1 MDCNLIKDKLLDY
14 IDGTLNGEEE
24 SLVRKHIEQCSECSN
39 EYNELKSTIYYLEK
53 TKNNIG
59 MKKVINLKAKENK
72 IKSMRKIR
80 RIFFIAIMFSL
91 ILVMTAIAADS
102 LDYIKRW
109 KNYSEEMI
117 TVWEKLIDN
126 EVGQKLDISAID
138 KNIKVTAEGVISDE
152 LNTVILLRIEDLK
165 GNIKF
170 IPGDMTTESP
180 FPIIVSGDI
189 VNSHKDLNKYNSQ
202 RKKLPPGTSYSSI
215 YMEEKNAIRLMI
227 NTETLIGDKG
237 TIDICINNLSNMPNK
252 DGESII
258 NIKGNWNLHIP
269 AEKIKSK
276 SYNVNK
282 IIKFGD
288 NEMAIEKVNIAPTAT
303 SIEYKMKKYSSFIGI
318 DNIKFSMKY
327 KFKKYEYSPIAY
339 SNRISG
345 HSSGDSTGDASLE
358 SLYLENPK
366 RIKLV
371 IESYSYTT
379 RDKKSYDIDINN
391 LPQIV
396 EYDENE
402 ITIENIIYN
411 ENNTEVII
419 KEDTNKNRKYSSS
432 ILGITA
438 KDNPSA
444 YCFSRISNFEFRD
457 KNGKVLKDKEQ
468 NSYAGLFS
476 TKQKLV
482 LQNDLQLI
490 EITGEEPKTY
500 ELIPEQ
506 FYIEGQRYT
515 VFPNKK
521 ATIKLK

>member
-1 MDCNLIKDKLLDY
+1 MDCNLIRDKLLDY
-14 IDGTLNGEEE
+14 IDGTLNEKEE
-24 SLVRKHIEQCSECSN
+24 SLVRKHIEKCNECSN

-53 TKNNIG
+53 TKNNIC
-59 MKKVINLKAKENK
+59 MKKVINLKAKVNRVK
-72 IKSMRKIR
+72 TMRKIK
-80 RIFFIAIMFSL
+80 RIFFIAIVFSL
-91 ILVMTAIAADS
+91 ILVMTAIATDN

-109 KNYSEEMI
+109 KRYSEEMI
-117 TVWEKLIDN
+117 TIWEKLIDSG
-126 EVGQKLDISAID
+126 VGQRLDISAID

-152 LNTVILLRIEDLK
+152 LNTVVLLRIEDLK

-170 IPGDMTTESP
+170 IPGDTTTENP
-180 FPIIVSGDI
+180 CPIIVSGDI
-189 VNSHKDLNKYNSQ
+189 VNSYEDLNRYYTQ
-202 RKKLPPGTSYSSI
+202 GEKLPPKTSCSSI
-215 YMEEKNAIRLMI
+215 YLEERNSIGLMI

-237 TIDICINNLSNMPNK
+237 NVDICINNLSNMPNK

-282 IIKFGD
+282 IIKFDG
-288 NEMAIEKVNIAPTAT
+288 NEMSIEKVNIAPTAT
-303 SIEYKMKKYSSFIGI
+303 SIEYKMKKYNSFIGV
-318 DNIKFSMKY
+318 DDIKFSMRY
-327 KFKKYEYSPIAY
+327 KFKKYGYSPISY
-339 SNRISG
+339 SNRILG
-345 HSSGDSTGDASLE
+345 PSSRDSISDAALE

-379 RDKKSYDIDINN
+379 RDKKSYNVDINN
-391 LPQIV
+391 LPQMV
-396 EYDENE
+396 EYDGNK
-402 ITIENIIYN
+402 ITIEDVIYN

-500 ELIPEQ
+500 ELIPEK
-506 FYIEGQRYT
+506 FYIEGQRFT
-515 VFPNKK
+515 SFPNKK
-521 ATIKLK
+521 VTIKLK